1 MAFLLNIGKGAI
13 TVAKLGDLAKI
24 LRSKNS
30 GPFEITLD
38 CLFDQPHYYERI
50 KQSGLITKANIA
62 KLYQVNEEQIHHLV
76 FFDQALGF
84 KVTMARD
91 ISSGS
96 VGDRDVYGAQQHTP
110 LLALEVLVEEDD
122 K

>member
-1 MAFLLNIGKGAI
+1 M
-13 TVAKLGDLAKI
+13 TELGDLAKV

-38 CLFDQPHYYERI
+38 VLFDSKEQYDRV
-50 KQSGLITKANIA
+50 KQSGIITKRTICE
-62 KLYQVNEEQIHHLV
+62 LYQIREEQIHHLV

-84 KVTMARD
+84 KITMSRD

-96 VGDRDVYGAQQHTP
+96 VGDRDVYGAQQHAP
-110 LLALEVLVEEDD
+110 LMKLSIKHFEEG
-122 K
+122 